1 MLSSKV
7 KTVWAPCPF
16 CGGECRPEEVTL
28 PLCRE
33 KNTYVIVQ
41 EIPAEVCQECGEI
54 LFSVSTTAA
63 LLGLLN
69 GQNLPIATNQVPVY
83 RFDGRATS
91 SE

>member
-1 MLSSKV
+1 MLLSEV
-7 KTVWAPCPF
+7 KTIWAPCPF

-54 LFSVSTTAA
+54 LFSVSTAAA

-69 GQNLPIATNQVPVY
+69 GKNLPIGTNQVPVY
-83 RFDGRATS
+83 RFGSHATT